1 MYSCT
6 ASLLSLEILF
16 FEICDFR
23 EKWGDGSLEQLKDP
37 VGRHDLC
44 YLTVFQDFR
53 SKKNVAHTVQ
63 RYPPLSIIVGFG

>member
-16 FEICDFR
+16 FEICNFR
-23 EKWGDGSLEQLKDP
+23 EKWGNGSLEQLKDP

-44 YLTVFQDFR
+44 YLTVF
-53 SKKNVAHTVQ
+53 S
-63 RYPPLSIIVGFG
+63 GF